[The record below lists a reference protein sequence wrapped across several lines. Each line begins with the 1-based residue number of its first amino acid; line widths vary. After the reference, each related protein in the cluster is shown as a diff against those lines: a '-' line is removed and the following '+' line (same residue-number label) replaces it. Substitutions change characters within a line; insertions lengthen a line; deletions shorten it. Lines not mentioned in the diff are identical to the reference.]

1 MENFDFDYTSLEPGY
16 EFQDVLELIGAPHYT
31 NSIDGVLSTARRS
44 HKPRGYTIKVYSLPD
59 MDEEDQ
65 PIIDVLLL
73 VVWDLEKYGE
83 SGPTAD
89 QIRTLWMSLE

>member
-31 NSIDGVLSTARRS
+31 NSIDGAL
-44 HKPRGYTIKVYSLPD
+44 HKPRGYTIKAYALPLGTQLD
-59 MDEEDQ
+59 MNEEDLL
-65 PIIDVLLL
+65 IDVLLL

-83 SGPTAD
+83 SGPTTD